1 VLSAP
6 HVIDYTYRRSVGPVL
21 GAFFT
26 ALRERRIVGVRLPDG
41 RVMVPPREYDPA
53 TGQALEEIVPVGSAG
68 TVTTWSWVAR
78 PRPQQPLSHPFAY
91 ALVQLDGADTALLH
105 AVDAGDA
112 SCMRTGMRV
121 RARWRDETEGSI
133 RDIACFEPEQA
144 AEGGAQRAAGERS
157 RIGPAAEGGAQRG
170 EAERS
175 QIGTAERSPIGTAER
190 SPIGTSDEATSEPV
204 RSILTP
210 VHLEYTY
217 SAGEAATRFL
227 HGLARKKILGQRCP
241 ATGKVYV
248 PPRGASPTHGVP
260 TEGEIEL
267 SHRGTVTTF
276 CIVRIPAENL
286 SVKPPFAAAH
296 IVLDGADIPFFH
308 VISEC
313 PLDEIRM
320 GMRVEAVWVPDAEL
334 APTLRSIR
342 WFRPTGEKDA
352 PYESFRAHL

>member
-1 VLSAP
+1 MLSAP

-53 TGQALEEIVPVGSAG
+53 TGHALGEIVPVGSAG
-68 TVTTWSWVAR
+68 VVTTWSWVAK
-78 PRPQQPLSHPFAY
+78 PRPQQPLAQPFAW

-112 SCMRTGMRV
+112 SRMRTGMRV

-144 AEGGAQRAAGERS
+144 EGAQRAAGERS
-157 RIGPAAEGGAQRG
+157 RIGA
-170 EAERS
+170 
-175 QIGTAERSPIGTAER
+175 
-190 SPIGTSDEATSEPV
+190 SDEATTEPV

-210 VHLEYTY
+210 VHLEYVYT
-217 SAGEAATRFL
+217 AGEAATRFL

-296 IVLDGADIPFFH
+296 ILLDGADIPFFH

-313 PLDEIRM
+313 PLEDVRM

-342 WFRPTGEKDA
+342 WFRPSGEKDV
-352 PYESFRAHL
+352 PYESFREHL

>member
-1 VLSAP
+1 MLSAP

-53 TGQALEEIVPVGSAG
+53 TGEALGEIVPVGSAG
-68 TVTTWSWVAR
+68 VVTTWSWVAK
-78 PRPQQPLSHPFAY
+78 PRPQQPLAQPFAW

-112 SCMRTGMRV
+112 SRMRTGMRV
-121 RARWRDETEGSI
+121 RARWRAETVGSI
-133 RDIACFEPEQA
+133 RDIACFEPDD
-144 AEGGAQRAAGERS
+144 GAS
-157 RIGPAAEGGAQRG
+157 RTTTN
-170 EAERS
+170 
-175 QIGTAERSPIGTAER
+175 GTH
-190 SPIGTSDEATSEPV
+190 DDSEPV
-204 RSILTP
+204 RSIQTP

-217 SAGEAATRFL
+217 TAGEAATRFL

-267 SHRGTVTTF
+267 SHHGTVTTF

-296 IVLDGADIPFFH
+296 ILLDGADIPFFH

-313 PLDEIRM
+313 PLEDVRM
-320 GMRVEAVWVPDAEL
+320 GMRVEAVWVPDADL

-342 WFRPTGEKDA
+342 WFRPTGEKDV
-352 PYESFRAHL
+352 PYESFREHL